1 MAGIEFKAVDHG
13 REIEVVEGDRLTIH
27 LDENLSTGYAWE
39 IVKFDDGLFEVITNR
54 HLPGPPGIGR
64 GGLREVIL
72 EAVEVGAGRIA
83 LRLRR
88 AWDPPEVEAER
99 FEVQVRIGQCLQ

>member
-1 MAGIEFKAVDHG
+1 MDGRVLTAVDHG
-13 REIEVVEGDRLTIH
+13 REISLGVGGEVTIR

-39 IVKFDDGLFEVITNR
+39 LVELDDRLLRVVVNR

-64 GGLREVIL
+64 AGLREVVL
-72 EAVEVGAGRIA
+72 EAVETGAGRIG

-88 AWDPPEVEAER
+88 AWDPPEVEVDR
-99 FEVQVRIGQCLQ
+99 FEIQIQISR